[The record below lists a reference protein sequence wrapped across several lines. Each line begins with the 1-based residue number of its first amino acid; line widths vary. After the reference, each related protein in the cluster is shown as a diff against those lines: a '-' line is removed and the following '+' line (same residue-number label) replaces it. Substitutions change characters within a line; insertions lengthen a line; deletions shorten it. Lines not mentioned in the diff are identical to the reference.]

1 MRLLLKYKPQWGINV
16 LNQIIKLLLE
26 LVDAGS
32 GVEHGCIKSCWRC
45 KNSLNEIG
53 ADGCSVIK
61 PPPT

>member
-1 MRLLLKYKPQWGINV
+1 M